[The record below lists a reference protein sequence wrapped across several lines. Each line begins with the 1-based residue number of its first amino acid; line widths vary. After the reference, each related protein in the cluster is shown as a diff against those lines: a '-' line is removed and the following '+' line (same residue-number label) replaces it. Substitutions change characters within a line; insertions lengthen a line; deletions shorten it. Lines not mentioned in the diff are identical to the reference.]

1 MQTTENTTAT
11 LYTLIRKG
19 IIQFIGTENECY
31 ITLQKSQSQSADWAM
46 KYEGWSVQPFGQ
58 SEQFTK
64 YVLDSINLEDYDLE
78 NTPKNLLSVAESE
91 KPNGYSKKSRFIYWL
106 QGEPSTFAS
115 TTIFEENT
123 ALLSSLGINTPE
135 SASLTT
141 EMEMLQGMIFD
152 TLTFLSK

>member
-1 MQTTENTTAT
+1 MTTTENTTAT
-11 LYTLIRKG
+11 LYTLTHDG
-19 IIQFIGTENECY
+19 MIQFIGTMNDCY
-31 ITLQKSQSQSADWAM
+31 TQLQKSQSQSADWAI
-46 KYEGWSVQPFGQ
+46 KYEGWKVQPFGQ
-58 SEQFTK
+58 SEAFTK
-64 YVLDSINLEDYDLE
+64 WVLDSIDLEGYDLE
-78 NTPKNLLSVAESE
+78 NTSKNLLSVAESE
-91 KPNGYSKKSRFIYWL
+91 KPNGYSKKSRFIDWL

-115 TTIFEENT
+115 TTVFEENT